1 MALAI
6 IFDMD
11 GLMFDTER
19 LALESYKKAGEEYG
33 YSIDFN
39 IISKAIGRNTNDTKS
54 IMTEEFGPEF
64 PFDNIRKRRL
74 KYTRNEIC
82 NNGVPIKKGLLELLD
97 YSKEKGVYLAVATST
112 DRKHAE
118 ELLKDA
124 KVIDYFDVIVC
135 GDDIKRG
142 KPEPDIYL
150 KASEKL
156 SIKPSEC
163 IVLEDSENG
172 IKAAFAANM
181 MPIFVPDLIKET
193 DIIKTYSKYKC
204 ESLYHVI
211 SKIEELM

>member
-1 MALAI
+1 MVLAI

-19 LALESYKKAGEEYG
+19 LALESYKKAGKMYG

-39 IISKAIGRNTNDTKS
+39 VISKAIGRNTKDTKL
-54 IMTEEFGPEF
+54 IMIEQYGDEF
-64 PFDNIRKRRL
+64 PFDNIRRCRL
-74 KYTRNEIC
+74 KYTRDEIS
-82 NNGVPIKKGLLELLD
+82 NNGVPIKKGLLELLE
-97 YSKEKGVYLAVATST
+97 YCKRRGIYLAVATST

-118 ELLKDA
+118 ELLKSA
-124 KVIDYFDVIVC
+124 KVIDYFDIIIC
-135 GDDIKRG
+135 GDDIVRG
-142 KPEPDIYL
+142 KPEPDIFL

-181 MPIFVPDLIKET
+181 IPIFVPDLIKQT
-193 DIIKTYSKYKC
+193 DTIKIYSKFTC
-204 ESLYHVI
+204 ESLFHVI
-211 SKIEELM
+211 SKLEELM